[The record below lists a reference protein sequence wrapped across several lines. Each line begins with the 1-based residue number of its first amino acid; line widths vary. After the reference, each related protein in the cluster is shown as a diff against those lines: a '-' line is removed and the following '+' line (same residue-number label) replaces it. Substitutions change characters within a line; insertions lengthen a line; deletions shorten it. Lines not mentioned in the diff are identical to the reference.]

1 MKMKIQYFY
10 NFFRWMVEVP
20 VLSFN
25 GSKYDINLMKQY
37 LHKSLADINETVSF
51 AIKKANSYMA
61 LKHNILNF

>member
-1 MKMKIQYFY
+1 
-10 NFFRWMVEVP
+10 MVEVP

-25 GSKYDINLMKQY
+25 GSKYDFNLMKQY

-61 LKHNILNF
+61 LKLHILNF